1 MSDDI
6 ATCRQPYMGRSEYA
20 RSTHI
25 VIRIPTSKDL
35 QMFYRVQTLI
45 HGLVLVLGVG
55 MAQMAWA
62 GRSNYQEMYVFGDS
76 LSDTGNS
83 LVASSAQNLTPAI
96 PPSRSPNASYWQGR
110 FTNGPVAVEYLWDLM
125 NRKNGSELTPSLTL
139 PARAAKSGVSYA
151 FGGST
156 SGSITQ
162 SPLGFPVPG
171 VLAQVDL
178 FSGMLEDRR
187 APPSALY
194 VVWSGSNDYLQR
206 LTSTP
211 ADVVGNIAQSVR
223 RLYALGARSFL
234 VPNLADMGL
243 TPFVQ
248 VQGAASA
255 FTQLSKDHNA
265 LLKTTLAALALELP
279 AARIVS
285 LDVFEL
291 ASIVVA
297 SGQLIVDLPGL
308 ELLAPGTGAVDCLF
322 RNPATCVDVNFAS
335 FLPPL
340 LFWDVLHPTTQAHGL
355 IGSAMYSALRQQ
367 K

>member
-1 MSDDI
+1 
-6 ATCRQPYMGRSEYA
+6 
-20 RSTHI
+20 
-25 VIRIPTSKDL
+25 
-35 QMFYRVQTLI
+35 MFYRVRTLVQA
-45 HGLVLVLGVG
+45 LVVLLAIG
-55 MAQMAWA
+55 MAQLAWA
-62 GRSNYQEMYVFGDS
+62 GRANYQEMYVFGDS

-83 LVASSAQNLTPAI
+83 LVASTAAQLVPAI

-139 PARAAKSGVSYA
+139 PSRVAKAGVSYA

-156 SGSITQ
+156 SGYVTQ

-171 VLAQVDL
+171 LLGQLNL
-178 FSGMLEDRR
+178 FSDMLAGRR
-187 APPSALY
+187 APANALY

-206 LTSTP
+206 LTSSP
-211 ADVVGNIAQSVR
+211 ADVVGNVAQTLR
-223 RLYALGARSFL
+223 QLYAMGARSFL

-248 VQGAASA
+248 VQGAAAA
-255 FTQLSKDHNA
+255 FTQLSQEHNA
-265 LLKTTLAALALELP
+265 LLATTLAALSRELP

-285 LDVFEL
+285 VDVYAL
-291 ASIVVA
+291 GAAVVA
-297 SGQLIVDLPGL
+297 SGQVIADVPAL
-308 ELLAPGTGAVDCLF
+308 EFLAPGTGAVDCLF
-322 RNPATCVDVNFAS
+322 RNPATCVDVNFAG
-335 FLPPL
+335 FLPPF

-355 IGSAMYSALRQQ
+355 IGNAMYTALQRQ